1 MPKLITRPPKY
12 ARHKASG
19 QAVVK
24 VNRRLRYLGPWNFV
38 ESKVKYQEALSE
50 WSAEQGTKPA
60 ATTAPVL
67 PESDITMVELLNA
80 YLVHAQ
86 TYCVKDGQQT
96 THVHVLRCVIRVWKK
111 LFGAVLVRNIKPF
124 HLKAIQNQMVA
135 DKQSRGYVNKITS
148 CSKTM
153 FRWAVENDLCPA
165 PVWQGLLAVRGLVK
179 GRTKARETKPVEPVD
194 DAVVEATAPYLPEI
208 VADMVQLQRLTGARP
223 SEVCAIRPCDVDRS
237 GDVWLYRPQSHKTEH
252 HGRGRVIAIGPRAQD
267 VLRTYLLRESTAHCF
282 SPQESEVKRNA
293 GRRETRKTPLTPS
306 QAARKPKRHP
316 RRPKGDKY
324 TKDSYRRCIS
334 RAVELANEE
343 RRQAGLDPLQD
354 WHPNQLRHSLGTDVR
369 KRFGL
374 EAAQVVLGHSKANT
388 TEIYAARDLQKAMEV
403 ARQVG

>member
-1 MPKLITRPPKY
+1 M
-12 ARHKASG
+12 
-19 QAVVK
+19 
-24 VNRRLRYLGPWNFV
+24 
-38 ESKVKYQEALSE
+38 
-50 WSAEQGTKPA
+50 
-60 ATTAPVL
+60 
-67 PESDITMVELLNA
+67 
-80 YLVHAQ
+80 
-86 TYCVKDGQQT
+86 
-96 THVHVLRCVIRVWKK
+96 
-111 LFGAVLVRNIKPF
+111 
-124 HLKAIQNQMVA
+124 
-135 DKQSRGYVNKITS
+135 
-148 CSKTM
+148 
-153 FRWAVENDLCPA
+153 
-165 PVWQGLLAVRGLVK
+165 
-179 GRTKARETKPVEPVD
+179 
-194 DAVVEATAPYLPEI
+194 
-208 VADMVQLQRLTGARP
+208 
-223 SEVCAIRPCDVDRS
+223 
-237 GDVWLYRPQSHKTEH
+237 
-252 HGRGRVIAIGPRAQD
+252 
-267 VLRTYLLRESTAHCF
+267 LRTYLLRESTAHCF